1 MLIKVPET
9 EKTMPETVPASVIE
23 RLERE
28 WRMIDRDRPPAP
40 KQQRDGEIEL
50 PRLKIGRV
58 DALQ

>member
-1 MLIKVPET
+1 MPET

-58 DALQ
+58 DALR